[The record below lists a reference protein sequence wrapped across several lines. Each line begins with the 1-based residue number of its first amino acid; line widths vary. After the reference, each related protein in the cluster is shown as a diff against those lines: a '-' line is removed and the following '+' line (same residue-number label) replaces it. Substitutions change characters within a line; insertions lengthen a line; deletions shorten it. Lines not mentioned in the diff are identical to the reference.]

1 MYNQNGHSSGAK
13 WLFFLAMVV
22 LMGAVALGANLK
34 EAKWLN
40 GKIASA
46 TAYEMNVQTDI
57 ERQKADLDLQVLK
70 AQTENQINQMN
81 QQAEY
86 AAAKRQQE
94 LNEST
99 VAAMQKADFQ
109 AGLYDTFNFGLM
121 VVMIAIGVAL
131 TVAGIAAAIGVYKIL
146 NAKAQAIQPSQPVTV
161 VVHKRQPSPAA
172 QKARQR
178 EREER
183 EREKQAIDNR
193 MSQLFPNSETIWS
206 AKDASADNLKPEK
219 YPLAV

>member
-13 WLFFLAMVV
+13 WFFFLAIVV
-22 LMGAVALGANLK
+22 LMGAVAFGANLK

-57 ERQKADLDLQVLK
+57 ERQKADLDLQIQK
-70 AQTENQINQMN
+70 AQTENQINQMK
-81 QQAEY
+81 QQADY
-86 AAAKRQQE
+86 AAAKQQQE
-94 LNEST
+94 LNAST
-99 VAAMQKADFQ
+99 VAAMQKAEFQ
-109 AGLYDTFNFGLM
+109 AGLYDTFNSGLM
-121 VVMIAIGVAL
+121 VVMIALGAAL
-131 TVAGIAAAIGVYKIL
+131 TIAGIAAAVGLYKIL
-146 NAKAQAIQPSQPVTV
+146 NAKAQAIQPSQPVTI

-183 EREKQAIDNR
+183 EREGQLIDHR
-193 MSQLFPNSETIWS
+193 IEQILPNSETIWS
-206 AKDASADNLKPEK
+206 AKGGSPDNLKPEN
-219 YPLAV
+219 YPWAT